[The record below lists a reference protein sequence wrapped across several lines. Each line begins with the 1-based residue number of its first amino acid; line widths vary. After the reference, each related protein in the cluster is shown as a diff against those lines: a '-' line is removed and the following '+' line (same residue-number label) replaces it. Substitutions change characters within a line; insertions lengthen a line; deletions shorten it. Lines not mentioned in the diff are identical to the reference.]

1 VSVLS
6 ESTIGH
12 SQADK
17 SSEQAIKSETRFHA
31 QEGWFDS
38 APDHHSNQKL
48 AAGMESLTRAV
59 VELAL
64 LPEKQFAESSRLRRL
79 HFNSDGLPHQKRS
92 G

>member
-1 VSVLS
+1 M
-6 ESTIGH
+6 
-12 SQADK
+12 
-17 SSEQAIKSETRFHA
+17 
-31 QEGWFDS
+31 FDVGD
-38 APDHHSNQKL
+38 PRLRVGQHQRPEPQFLQKL